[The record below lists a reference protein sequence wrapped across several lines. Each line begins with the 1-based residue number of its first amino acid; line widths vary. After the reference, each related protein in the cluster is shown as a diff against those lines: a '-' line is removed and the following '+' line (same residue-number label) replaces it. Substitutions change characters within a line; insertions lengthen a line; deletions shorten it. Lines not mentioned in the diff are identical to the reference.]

1 VTVAFFA
8 AGVVLSTMKKRKV
21 ALASL
26 VVACFAAGGIV
37 KIKSALQR
45 RSPAAVAI
53 APKAPRPFRPGRK
66 GTIIVDAKNAAT
78 PERAA
83 QAVRETL
90 RTSPELL
97 STTAA
102 LPPFDQADFEANPKE
117 YLAQV
122 VPARC
127 MQTAAPGAEV
137 PALQMQSQGRAAIAT
152 GDVAPLWVKA
162 VDGAPVTFT
171 TFDGGSFKE
180 NGLTS
185 VTVQANANG
194 LAVAHYTAGP
204 GIGGDV
210 NIVAGSPLS
219 SGTQH
224 FFIRV
229 GGTQAVAAAER
240 NDK

>member
-1 VTVAFFA
+1 MSRRNV
-8 AGVVLSTMKKRKV
+8 VVLSLIAVCLLVGAILKV
-21 ALASL
+21 KSSRERSSAVTAS
-26 VVACFAAGGIV
+26 
-37 KIKSALQR
+37 
-45 RSPAAVAI
+45 
-53 APKAPRPFRPGRK
+53 APRPKPRPFRPGRK
-66 GTIIVDAKNAAT
+66 GTIIVDSRNAAT

-83 QAVRETL
+83 KAVAETL

-102 LPPFDQADFEANPKE
+102 LPPFDLAEFEAHPKE

-122 VPARC
+122 IPARA
-127 MQTAAPGAEV
+127 MQTAEPAADV
-137 PALQMQSQGRAAIAT
+137 PALRMQSQARAAIAT
-152 GDVAPLWVKA
+152 GEVAPLWVKGEP
-162 VDGAPVTFT
+162 GAPVTFT
-171 TFDGGSFKE
+171 TFDGGTFKE

-204 GIGGDV
+204 GIGGDI

-219 SGTQH
+219 SGTQR

-229 GGTQAVAAAER
+229 GGTTVAAAER